1 MLDIIA
7 EPTLT
12 TPEKT
17 VEKPPPVPVVR
28 KPRSSYRR
36 VVLPAAEVAA
46 ALGAAGVL
54 TLWSRSI
61 DVDPLRRL
69 GQVSGLAA
77 LQLRFAVLGILT
89 VAGILVAVRIWG
101 RAAVP
106 VVSRLGCAVVA
117 GLTSGFLAG
126 GSTVALR
133 GTRFGFYSIHGDA
146 GTLVDWARSMQQ
158 GHSHMPAF
166 YPPLPVHVLVW
177 WSDLVGVSPAFGFK
191 QLELIGA
198 ALFGPVAYLSWRLLL
213 RPLPALA
220 VGLVGML
227 PLVELYKPYENL
239 VLIALVPLLAK
250 FLFVVRSAPRRDY
263 RRLVLV
269 GVAFG
274 VALAFLF
281 LSYSGWYVWSAPGFV
296 AALAIVMP
304 WRRGLVRAVTFVG
317 VAGVTMLALCGYKVL
332 DLLQASGSVKDNYIY
347 FDVTMDPAYFAMW
360 RGGLPG
366 NVAAFP
372 PSGELGG
379 VGLYTIVL
387 CAGLAGAL
395 LLARRNPIVLTAACC
410 FGGAWLM
417 RFYYASEM
425 FKTRNVQL
433 YPRTSMEIDYLLL
446 VLTVLAVV
454 LAWRRLRPR
463 TRAASQE
470 VARRARAVLPG
481 NALVSSLVGG
491 LCALMLLLG
500 SAASA
505 TVNNYLPHN
514 DDSMGQLAWTAQTT
528 RMPNGHC
535 SGYVQAD
542 CKTMK

>member
-7 EPTLT
+7 EPTTT
-12 TPEKT
+12 TPEKA
-17 VEKPPPVPVVR
+17 VEKPPPPVPVAR
-28 KPRSSYRR
+28 RPRISYRR
-36 VVLPAAEVAA
+36 FVLPAAEVAA

-77 LQLRFAVLGILT
+77 LQLRFAILGILT

-146 GTLVDWARSMQQ
+146 GTLVDWAKSMQQ

-177 WSDLVGVSPAFGFK
+177 WSDLLGVSPAFAFK
-191 QLELIGA
+191 QLELVGA

-463 TRAASQE
+463 SE

-481 NALVSSLVGG
+481 NALVSGLVGG